1 MNKLKTILLFAA
13 FALCTL
19 CIQIFTAKAEAA
31 IIMVDD
37 LSAAGSPTTCS
48 LSDAVNAANANTPTN
63 GCLAGEPE
71 PTIDVIQ
78 LSEGTYENTVLPDIA
93 ESVSVIG
100 TGSGTANYTA
110 NLSGITFSFMPNSL
124 DGTGKHYS
132 VRLVSNSAVQSRF
145 SGITNGTLIIEQGD
159 YSGISTTV
167 EDTAVLQ
174 TTIYDSF
181 VRAVSNDGISINHTS
196 TATQSSTRIDS
207 TEIDGSTSFMA
218 GIGHD
223 SLGLDTV
230 TVNDTSIRGTQ
241 YGIVNHECPS
251 SVTTLYIANSRIGD
265 GGMEVGLHNVCGHA
279 VITNTTF
286 SGITGTAIAAK
297 TNHSSNPST
306 VEKSQID
313 ITNSTFYDITPS
325 IAPLYFV
332 TSSSPSAKAGVITV
346 YTDPLSN
353 PSSGSTLR
361 LRHTTFAENT
371 LGLEASVSFNNSAE
385 FAELTIQ
392 NNAFEGKAVQGNY
405 VAQAQPTVSG
415 NIATLSSASGIR
427 QVQTLGLG
435 TPSDNGGLRPIGI
448 TGRLGNVLTL
458 RPKYPSPL
466 IDGASSIGVVS
477 DQRGETRALLGA
489 YDVGAVETTLAEYTA
504 DGGVWGTSITQLYNT
519 GRAALG
525 TSIAAG
531 CIAAIAYFVRRY
543 HSMKQYAL
551 LR

>member
-1 MNKLKTILLFAA
+1 MNKLKTTLLFAA

-297 TNHSSNPST
+297 P
-306 VEKSQID
+306 
-313 ITNSTFYDITPS
+313 IT
-325 IAPLYFV
+325 
-332 TSSSPSAKAGVITV
+332 
-346 YTDPLSN
+346 
-353 PSSGSTLR
+353 
-361 LRHTTFAENT
+361 
-371 LGLEASVSFNNSAE
+371 
-385 FAELTIQ
+385 Q
-392 NNAFEGKAVQGNY
+392 
-405 VAQAQPTVSG
+405 
-415 NIATLSSASGIR
+415 ATL
-427 QVQTLGLG
+427 V
-435 TPSDNGGLRPIGI
+435 
-448 TGRLGNVLTL
+448 
-458 RPKYPSPL
+458 
-466 IDGASSIGVVS
+466 
-477 DQRGETRALLGA
+477 
-489 YDVGAVETTLAEYTA
+489 
-504 DGGVWGTSITQLYNT
+504 
-519 GRAALG
+519 
-525 TSIAAG
+525 
-531 CIAAIAYFVRRY
+531 
-543 HSMKQYAL
+543 L
-551 LR
+551 LRNRR